1 MSICGPYDHARW
13 LDCAAGLP
21 RAERIVAKYMH
32 DRADQSGLVTGL
44 STNALRNDAAG
55 LRLTRDDAA
64 RAFQALRRQ
73 HRLYDIASEAAHHDG
88 VPRTYQLRTNS
99 SPVVTRQVEPMPM
112 HRPGANVPKYRAN
125 KLGIL
130 ELVEDG
136 SADGTEDEYDDHSR
150 NASRDD
156 DAAA

>member
-1 MSICGPYDHARW
+1 MNAWPYDPERW
-13 LDCAAGLP
+13 LESLRGLP
-21 RAERIVAKYMH
+21 RAERIVAKYMYDH
-32 DRADQSGLVTGL
+32 ADESGLVTGL

-55 LRLTRDDAA
+55 LGLTRDDAA

-73 HRLYDIASEAAHHDG
+73 HRLYDIASEAAHYDG
-88 VPRTYQLRTNS
+88 VPRTYQLRMNS
-99 SPVVTRQVEPMPM
+99 SPVATRQVEPMLM

-130 ELVEDG
+130 ELVEDEPAESG
-136 SADGTEDEYDDHSR
+136 DDAYDYHSR

-156 DAAA
+156 DAA

>member
-1 MSICGPYDHARW
+1 MNACGPYDHARYP
-13 LDCAAGLP
+13 DCWAGLP
-21 RAERIVAKYMH
+21 RAERIVAKYMYDH
-32 DRADQSGLVTGL
+32 ADENGLITGL

-73 HRLYDIASEAAHHDG
+73 YRLYDIASEAAHYDG
-88 VPRTYQLRTNS
+88 VPRTYQLLMSS

-130 ELVEDG
+130 ELVEQEN
-136 SADGTEDEYDDHSR
+136 DGTEDHEYSRAGSASDDF
-150 NASRDD
+150 
-156 DAAA
+156 AAA